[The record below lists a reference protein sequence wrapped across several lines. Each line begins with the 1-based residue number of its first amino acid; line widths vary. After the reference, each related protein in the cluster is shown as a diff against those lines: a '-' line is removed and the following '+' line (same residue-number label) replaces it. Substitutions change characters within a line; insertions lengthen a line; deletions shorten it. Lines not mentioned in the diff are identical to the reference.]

1 MRFHFTEEAP
11 DPRLAAR
18 LEYIQRSWSSLKKPM
33 GLDKGKIIAI
43 VQLGFSLL
51 AFILSIV
58 ALAGGVAD
66 NADDD

>member
-1 MRFHFTEEAP
+1 MP
-11 DPRLAAR
+11 QGAAKAVVHPA
-18 LEYIQRSWSSLKKPM
+18 LLVITLKKPM
-33 GLDKGKIIAI
+33 GLDKGKIIGI

-66 NADDD
+66 NVSAA